1 MTRDAAADSAATLN
15 DAYKYMLSLM
25 TVDPSE
31 AMRIQSAYGDDKLR
45 DLFAAV
51 AGISIGVFGNL
62 SADVRKQ
69 MEAPI
74 RYALTGDKSVLDI
87 LKDTGKAATMP
98 EPVPGQYL

>member
-1 MTRDAAADSAATLN
+1 MIDPTLN
-15 DAYKYMLSLM
+15 DAYKYMLALM

-31 AMRIQSAYGDDKLR
+31 AMRIQGGYGNDNLR

-51 AGISIGVFGNL
+51 AGISIGIFGNL

-69 MEAPI
+69 IEAPI
-74 RYALTGDKSVLDI
+74 RYALTGDKSVLDV
-87 LKDTGKAATMP
+87 LKDTGKNDS